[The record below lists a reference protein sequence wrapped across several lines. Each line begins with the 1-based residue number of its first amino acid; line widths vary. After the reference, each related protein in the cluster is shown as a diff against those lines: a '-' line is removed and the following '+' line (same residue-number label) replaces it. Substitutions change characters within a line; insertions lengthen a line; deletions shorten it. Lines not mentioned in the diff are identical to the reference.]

1 MFYRFLIKVRMTKDH
16 RIHFYPGTPSSNGGG
31 VSSTSTTSQ
40 SGGLAGLSLVNSAP
54 PGQLGDLNNNHIANM
69 ENLLLNSAAAA
80 SLFNS
85 SSVQELLNL
94 NGGLSKGVLTRSNDA
109 AVSQNSNQFLPLSSS
124 STPPSSS
131 SSINGGGA
139 TNTSA
144 AANTLQRLTSHSNSP
159 DMMHHPPHSFAAAAA
174 AQTGQNNTNAT
185 TSELCSS
192 DLGHVNANLNHLL
205 SVSPTSNNLNLC
217 NLLSGLSSNLIGL
230 GMLLTIF

>member
-1 MFYRFLIKVRMTKDH
+1 MTKDH
-16 RIHFYPGTPSSNGGG
+16 RIHFYPGTSSSNGGG
-31 VSSTSTTSQ
+31 VSSTSTSSQ
-40 SGGLAGLSLVNSAP
+40 SGGLAGLSLVNSPP

-85 SSVQELLNL
+85 TSVQELLNL
-94 NGGLSKGVLTRSNDA
+94 NGGLSKGVLTRSNDG
-109 AVSQNSNQFLPLSSS
+109 AVTQNSNQFLPLSSS

-131 SSINGGGA
+131 SSINGGA
-139 TNTSA
+139 TNTNAA

-159 DMMHHPPHSFAAAAA
+159 DMMHHPTHSFAAAAA
-174 AQTGQNNTNAT
+174 AQSGQNNPNA

-230 GMLLTIF
+230 GMLFAFFKYF